1 MVGVSSAF
9 KSACH
14 LLSRVA
20 PTQATVLFTGE
31 SGVGKE
37 LFANMLHR
45 ISPRKDKP
53 FIALNCAA
61 IPETLIESELFGVER
76 GAFTGATISR
86 PGRFARAAGG
96 TLFLDEVG
104 TLSLVSQ
111 GKLLRALQ
119 EGEIERVGG
128 SRTLK
133 VDVRVVAATNVDL
146 HAEVRAGRFREDL
159 FFRLEVFPIHLP
171 PLRERREDIPLL
183 LNHFL
188 HRYSQRHGRRVRG
201 YTHRVVKALLN
212 YDFPGNI
219 RELQN
224 LVERGVINADEGGAI
239 DVPHMLRREQLR
251 DEHTLTIGATGNLA
265 SEEAAPPPAPATSL
279 LARLLEP
286 GQGTISL
293 DDVERRLIDDAV
305 SRADGNLSA
314 AARLLGLTRAQLA
327 YRLKTARRD
336 PAMPQPPR

>member
-1 MVGVSSAF
+1 
-9 KSACH
+9 
-14 LLSRVA
+14 
-20 PTQATVLFTGE
+20 
-31 SGVGKE
+31 
-37 LFANMLHR
+37 
-45 ISPRKDKP
+45 
-53 FIALNCAA
+53 
-61 IPETLIESELFGVER
+61 
-76 GAFTGATISR
+76 
-86 PGRFARAAGG
+86 
-96 TLFLDEVG
+96 
-104 TLSLVSQ
+104 
-111 GKLLRALQ
+111 
-119 EGEIERVGG
+119 
-128 SRTLK
+128 
-133 VDVRVVAATNVDL
+133 VRVVAATNVDL

-251 DEHTLTIGATGNLA
+251 DEHTLSIGSAGNLA
-265 SEEAAPPPAPATSL
+265 TEDAAPATAPATSL

-336 PAMPQPPR
+336 TAMPQPPR

>member
-1 MVGVSSAF
+1 LRGDSRDADRVGAVRRRTW
-9 KSACH
+9 C
-14 LLSRVA
+14 
-20 PTQATVLFTGE
+20 
-31 SGVGKE
+31 
-37 LFANMLHR
+37 LHR
-45 ISPRKDKP
+45 RHGLAPG
-53 FIALNCAA
+53 AL
-61 IPETLIESELFGVER
+61 
-76 GAFTGATISR
+76 
-86 PGRFARAAGG
+86 RADGG
-96 TLFLDEVG
+96 TLFLDEIAS
-104 TLSLVSQ
+104 LSLVSQ

-119 EGEIERVGG
+119 EGEVERVGG
-128 SRTLK
+128 SRTIK

-146 HAEVRAGRFREDL
+146 RAEVRAGRFREDL

-224 LVERGVINADEGGAI
+224 LVERGVINAEEGGAI
-239 DVPHMLRREQLR
+239 DVPHMLRRDQLR
-251 DEHTLTIGATGNLA
+251 DEGTLSIGSAGNLA
-265 SEEAAPPPAPATSL
+265 APAAVPSAPPEATSL
-279 LARLLEP
+279 LARLMDP
-286 GQGTISL
+286 GQSAISL

-305 SRADGNLSA
+305 GRSAGNLSA

-327 YRLKTARRD
+327 YRLKAARP
-336 PAMPQPPR
+336 PALGHESVR